1 MKTLKNTLVLSAAL
15 LGLLVT
21 SAPASAQSIGWVV
34 GINGSPKLTRAGH
47 TKAVRRGNS
56 VITGDLIE
64 TDDAAKIKLLF
75 SDDSVM
81 AIGPR
86 SSVTIPEF
94 TYKADNRVAKIKVLF
109 GRFKINIAK
118 FFGGPSDYEV
128 TTPTA
133 VAGVRGTILW
143 GDTDI
148 DAICSLEG
156 EIEVRSLSAA
166 EDAEAARLTPGN
178 CVANMGQ
185 GETAPLVPSQEALQ
199 GYLKE
204 VTLE

>member
-1 MKTLKNTLVLSAAL
+1 MKSILKSLVLVALGVSLSAL
-15 LGLLVT
+15 
-21 SAPASAQSIGWVV
+21 PASAATIGWVV
-34 GINGSPKLTRAGH
+34 GVNGTPKVTRNGH
-47 TKAVRRGNS
+47 TTDARRGKA
-56 VITGDLIE
+56 IIPTDLIE
-64 TDDAAKIKLLF
+64 TDENSKVKLLF
-75 SDDSVM
+75 SDDSIM

-94 TYKADNRVAKIKVLF
+94 THEKESRVAKIKVLF

-118 FFGGPSDYEV
+118 FFGGPSEYEV

-143 GDTDI
+143 GDTEI

-156 EIEVRSLSAA
+156 EIEVSSLSAEEGA
-166 EDAEAARLTPGN
+166 EPARLTPGN
-178 CVANMGQ
+178 CVSNMGE
-185 GETAPLVPSQEALQ
+185 GETVPLVPSQDALQ